1 MNTTVASRVIYRGR
15 VATLRVDDVRLP
27 SGRTA
32 RREIVEHP
40 GAAAV
45 VALTDAGEV
54 VLVRQYRHAAGG
66 VLLEI
71 PAGTLEPGEA
81 AVDCA
86 HRELAEE
93 AGLRAEGMT
102 PLVTFLPSPGI
113 LTEAIT
119 IYQARGLSPVAAG
132 SEAGPDAGPDAAS
145 TAAPAAEE
153 EGLHAVRVPLHDI
166 PGLIA
171 AGEIRDAKSLIGL
184 LLLLRAAEP
193 TRGL

>member
-1 MNTTVASRVIYRGR
+1 METTVASRVIYRGR

-27 SGRTA
+27 SGRTT

-132 SEAGPDAGPDAAS
+132 PDAGPDAAS
-145 TAAPAAEE
+145 TATPAAEE

-166 PGLIA
+166 PALIA
-171 AGEIRDAKSLIGL
+171 SGEIRDAKSLIGL
-184 LLLLRAAEP
+184 LILLRAAEP

>member
-1 MNTTVASRVIYRGR
+1 METTVASRVIYRGR

-93 AGLRAEGMT
+93 AGLRAEGMI

-132 SEAGPDAGPDAAS
+132 PDAGPDAAS

-153 EGLHAVRVPLHDI
+153 EGLHAVRVPLHEI